1 MKYLRV
7 SINDNDF
14 TSMFATVG
22 GAIWETFFW
31 CCDYPTEK
39 GLENIKAD
47 IANLWCSIYMLTRKI
62 DYGDTEPIDV
72 PDYYQF
78 FNDRIKLDIIDS
90 TDLPDWDN
98 AEAIYVPLDIDNNVC
113 LCI

>member
-7 SINDNDF
+7 SISDNDF
-14 TSMFATVG
+14 TSVFNVVG
-22 GAIWETFFW
+22 DALKKTFYW
-31 CCDYPTEK
+31 CCDYPTEED
-39 GLENIKAD
+39 LENIKAD
-47 IANLWCSIYMLTRKI
+47 IANLWCSIYMLARKI
-62 DYGDTEPIDV
+62 EYGRTEPVDI

-90 TDLPDWDN
+90 TDLPDWNN
-98 AEAIYVPLDIDNNVC
+98 AEAIYVPLDIDSDFC